1 MTPNTTLRR
10 PASMAI
16 ALTAQIAA
24 GLALGAALAFLG
36 ATLGGR
42 FFAGDGQGFRDI
54 IAMLGGLLLGYP
66 LGATG
71 GVWLA
76 GRLLGRPAPLWAPAA
91 GAALGVGLML
101 LVAPL
106 LNDAAPLAW
115 GLIFALSLAGALAG
129 HHLAAGRARR

>member
-1 MTPNTTLRR
+1 MALDPTPRR
-10 PASMAI
+10 PAPMAI
-16 ALTAQIAA
+16 TLTAQIAA

-36 ATLGGR
+36 SAIGGR

-54 IAMLGGLLLGYP
+54 VAMLGGILLGYP
-66 LGATG
+66 LGAAG

-91 GAALGVGLML
+91 GAALGVGLLL

-106 LNDAAPLAW
+106 LSGAATLAW

-129 HHLAAGRARR
+129 SHLAAARARR